1 VPTELE
7 NPVDAPP
14 IGIGSGIGI
23 ALALPPTPSERA
35 SEAFPRD
42 RDRYSAER
50 GSERLLTLALRKL
63 AGWGA
68 RTLPSARLRRV
79 CLRAMGIALPRPASG
94 ERPAWVGHDVYI
106 DEVFPELV
114 TIEPGAVIGLRAL
127 IICHDDANRR
137 VAPVR
142 IGRGA
147 YIGAA
152 AIVLPGVTIGPL
164 ARIGAGAVVT
174 RDVPAGETWAGV
186 PARALVPSER

>member
-1 VPTELE
+1 
-7 NPVDAPP
+7 
-14 IGIGSGIGI
+14 
-23 ALALPPTPSERA
+23 
-35 SEAFPRD
+35 
-42 RDRYSAER
+42 
-50 GSERLLTLALRKL
+50 
-63 AGWGA
+63 
-68 RTLPSARLRRV
+68 
-79 CLRAMGIALPRPASG
+79 M
-94 ERPAWVGHDVYI
+94 GHDVYI

-114 TIEPGAVIGLRAL
+114 TIEPGVVIGLRAL

-152 AIVLPGVTIGPL
+152 AILLPGVTIGPL